1 MLEYRTRIDETTRE
15 EAVETSLSG
24 HALLENPIFNKGS
37 AFTRDERDALGLRG
51 LLPGGIGSLADQVD
65 RRYAEFREKS
75 NNLEKYIFLTSLQD
89 RNETLFHALLHEHIE
104 EMTPI
109 VYTPT
114 VGEACRRYSRIFRRP
129 RGLYFSGDR
138 IDQMD
143 EIFANRLFR
152 QVDVAVVTD
161 GERVLGLGDLGV
173 GGMGI
178 PVGKLSLYTL
188 CGGIHP
194 ARTLPIYL
202 DVGTDNAELLADPYY
217 LGARHPRMRGDDY
230 LAFVDKFV
238 DSFRRNLPEALLQWE
253 DFAISNART
262 IVDRHRARVRSF
274 NDDVEGTAAVALAA
288 IYAASKRSGVPFRDQ
303 RIVILGAG
311 SAGTGIADLIVAALR
326 SEGLSQAEA
335 TDRLL
340 LVDKDGLLVENMKN
354 LHSFQKPYQKKNAE
368 VGEWKREGDRIALL
382 EVVERVRPT
391 VLIGV
396 SGRAGVFDEAVI
408 RAMARGVDR
417 PVVLPMSN
425 PTVKSE
431 AAPADI
437 LEWTE
442 RKAIIATGSPFDDV
456 SYRGVRYAISQSNNS
471 YIFPGV
477 GLGIVATRAVSVNE
491 GFFLAAAR
499 ALAAA
504 SPLAAGDPGAP
515 LFPRLSSIRAIS
527 VEIAVAVA
535 IEATRQGL
543 APAASED
550 EHRARIAERQWLPVY
565 RKTTPERSGAACQ

>member
-1 MLEYRTRIDETTRE
+1 MLEYRTTIDESTRE
-15 EAVETSLSG
+15 EIVETSLSG
-24 HALLENPIFNKGS
+24 HELLENPIFNKGS

-51 LLPGGIGSLADQVD
+51 LLPGGIGSLADQID
-65 RRYAEFREKS
+65 RRYAEFCEKPNS
-75 NNLEKYIFLTSLQD
+75 LEKYIFLTSLQD
-89 RNETLFHALLHEHIE
+89 RNETLFYALLHEHIE
-104 EMTPI
+104 ETTPI

-129 RGLYFSGDR
+129 RGLYFSSDR
-138 IDQMD
+138 GDQMD

-152 QVDVAVVTD
+152 DVDVAVVTD

-238 DSFRRNLPEALLQWE
+238 DSFRRNLPDALLQWE
-253 DFAISNART
+253 DFAITNART
-262 IVDRHRARVRSF
+262 LVDRHRTRVRSF

-288 IYAASKRSGVPFRDQ
+288 IYAAARRSGVPFRDQ

-326 SEGLSQAEA
+326 SEGLSHAEA
-335 TDRLL
+335 TDRLW
-340 LVDKDGLLVENMKN
+340 LVDKNGLLVENMKS
-354 LHSFQKPYQKKNAE
+354 LHSFQKPYQRKNAE
-368 VGEWKREGDRIALL
+368 ISDWKREGDRIALL
-382 EVVERVRPT
+382 ETVERVRPT

-396 SGRAGVFDEAVI
+396 SGRAGGFDEGVI

-431 AAPADI
+431 ASPSDI
-437 LEWTE
+437 LDWTE
-442 RKAIIATGSPFDDV
+442 GKAIVATGSPFDDV
-456 SYRGVRYAISQSNNS
+456 SDRGVRYTISQSNNS

-499 ALAAA
+499 ALAATSPSA
-504 SPLAAGDPGAP
+504 SGDPGAP

-527 VEIAVAVA
+527 YEIAVAVA

-543 APAASED
+543 APRASED
-550 EHRARIAERQWLPVY
+550 ELRSRVARRQWLPVY
-565 RKTTPERSGAACQ
+565 RKTTPERSGASYR

>member
-1 MLEYRTRIDETTRE
+1 MLEYRTTIDESTRE
-15 EAVETSLSG
+15 EIVETSLSG
-24 HALLENPIFNKGS
+24 HELLENPIFNKGS

-51 LLPGGIGSLADQVD
+51 LLPGGIGSLADQID
-65 RRYAEFREKS
+65 RRYAEFGEKP
-75 NNLEKYIFLTSLQD
+75 NDLEKYIFLTSLQD
-89 RNETLFHALLHEHIE
+89 RNETLFYALLHEHIE
-104 EMTPI
+104 ETTPI

-129 RGLYFSGDR
+129 RGLYFSSDR
-138 IDQMD
+138 GDQMD

-152 QVDVAVVTD
+152 EVDVAVVTD

-194 ARTLPIYL
+194 ARTLPIYF

-238 DSFRRNLPEALLQWE
+238 DSFRRNLPDALLQWE
-253 DFAISNART
+253 DFAITNART
-262 IVDRHRARVRSF
+262 LVDRHRERVRSF

-288 IYAASKRSGVPFRDQ
+288 IYAAAKRSGVPFRDQ

-326 SEGLSQAEA
+326 SEGLSRAEA
-335 TDRLL
+335 TDRLW
-340 LVDKDGLLVENMKN
+340 LVDKNGLLIENMKN
-354 LHSFQKPYQKKNAE
+354 LHSFQKPYQRKNAE
-368 VGEWKREGDRIALL
+368 ISDWKREGDRIALL
-382 EVVERVRPT
+382 ETVERVRPT

-396 SGRAGVFDEAVI
+396 SGRAGGFDEGVI

-431 AAPADI
+431 ASPSDI
-437 LEWTE
+437 LAWTE
-442 RKAIIATGSPFDDV
+442 GKAIVATGSPFDDV

-477 GLGIVATRAVSVNE
+477 GLGIVATRAVAVNE

-499 ALAAA
+499 ALAATSPSA
-504 SPLAAGDPGAP
+504 SGDPGAP

-527 VEIAVAVA
+527 LEIAVAVA
-535 IEATRQGL
+535 IEATRRGL
-543 APAASED
+543 APAASEA
-550 EHRARIAERQWLPVY
+550 ELRSRVAERQWLPLY
-565 RKTTPERSGAACQ
+565 HKTSPARSGASN

>member
-1 MLEYRTRIDETTRE
+1 MLEYRTTIDESTRE

-24 HALLENPIFNKGS
+24 HELLENPIFNKGS
-37 AFTRDERDALGLRG
+37 AFSRDERDALGLRG
-51 LLPGGIGSLADQVD
+51 LLPGGIGSLADQID
-65 RRYAEFREKS
+65 RRYGEFREKP

-89 RNETLFHALLHEHIE
+89 RNETLFYALLHEHIE

-114 VGEACRRYSRIFRRP
+114 VGEACRRYSVIFRRP
-129 RGLYFSGDR
+129 RGLYFSSDHV
-138 IDQMD
+138 DQMD

-152 QVDVAVVTD
+152 EVDVAVVTD

-202 DVGTDNAELLADPYY
+202 DVGTDNAELLADPHY
-217 LGARHPRMRGDDY
+217 LGARHPRMRSDDY

-238 DSFRRNLPEALLQWE
+238 DSFRRNLPDALLQWE
-253 DFAISNART
+253 DFAITNARKL
-262 IVDRHRARVRSF
+262 VDRHRERVRSF

-288 IYAASKRSGVPFRDQ
+288 IYAGSARSGVPFRDQ

-311 SAGTGIADLIVAALR
+311 SAGTGIADLIVAGLR
-326 SEGLSQAEA
+326 SEGLSRKEA
-335 TDRLL
+335 LDRVW
-340 LVDKDGLLVENMKN
+340 LVDKNGLLVESMKN
-354 LHSFQKPYQKKNAE
+354 LHPFQSPYQKANAR
-368 VGEWKREGDRIALL
+368 VIEWKREGDSIPLI

-396 SGRAGVFDEAVI
+396 SGRAGGFDERVI
-408 RAMARGVDR
+408 RATARGVDR

-431 AAPADI
+431 ATPADLI
-437 LEWTE
+437 EWTE
-442 RKAIIATGSPFDDV
+442 GKAIVATGSPFDDV
-456 SYRGVRYAISQSNNS
+456 SYRGNRYKISQCNNS

-499 ALAAA
+499 ALAKT
-504 SPLAAGDPGAP
+504 SPPAPEDPGAP
-515 LFPRLSSIRAIS
+515 LFPGLSSIRSIS
-527 VEIAVAVA
+527 YEIAVAVA
-535 IEATRQGL
+535 NEATRQGL
-543 APAASED
+543 VPRASED
-550 EHRARIAERQWLPVY
+550 ELRSRIAQSQWIPVY
-565 RKTTPERSGAACQ
+565 RKTIPRRSKSVAT